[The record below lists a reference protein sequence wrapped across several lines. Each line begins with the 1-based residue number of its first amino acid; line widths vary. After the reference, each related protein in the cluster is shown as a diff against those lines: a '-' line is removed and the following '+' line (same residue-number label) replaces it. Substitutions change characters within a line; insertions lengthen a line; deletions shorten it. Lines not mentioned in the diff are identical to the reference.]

1 MGPRLLSLYEDNN
14 LFVILYN
21 IIFIEPYLT
30 WIKLVVMGFIFG
42 LAANLAKYISKTMAS
57 SDIADPYSPV
67 IEIVSIGFSF

>member
-1 MGPRLLSLYEDNN
+1 
-14 LFVILYN
+14 
-21 IIFIEPYLT
+21 
-30 WIKLVVMGFIFG
+30 MGFIFG